1 MIMMMMMIIIIM
13 MMKIYDNDDKYDNF
27 MKCSCDGDARCVS
40 LCENISLD
48 ENITYNRSKLLP

>member
-1 MIMMMMMIIIIM
+1 
-13 MMKIYDNDDKYDNF
+13 MKIYDNDDDDDNDDKYDNF